1 MTATPELEAPERQ
14 GSRFRGILGAFLG
27 AVLWSCLSGLL
38 IFLFVDEL
46 AQLIMLGNM
55 LLAGWI
61 ASWGY
66 RLMRGCRSM
75 KFAQWTVRISIVL
88 AQPLV
93 AVTRL
98 ISFELWPFFQSGTP
112 ISWEVA
118 EEIGLRTAEALQER
132 GAVAAIGGMVF
143 LGLIFSRLGWG
154 VLLKY
159 IDPNW
164 YDDPRRLAQLG
175 GGGATFNMVG
185 WPLPQAESIPEQ
197 FEVDKGKLKVVG
209 DTITY
214 KGWNKPPQ
222 SFLVSEVTGVI
233 FGVPTGYNILYDKEN
248 RMLAK
253 FAWSRKNAVLF
264 GQYLIAHQIPFRAT
278 NGEEIPVEPFQVEV
292 PARFV
297 VREPK
302 WHLRFGCFLILL
314 SCGVAAFFRL
324 SLGSDPLVYL
334 LMGFFL
340 VLGILGGLSG
350 LLEYKNYRVEVDGN
364 DLYYR
369 SAFGK
374 ETRFHL
380 DEVEEAKYVGV
391 GLWELRDKNGKR
403 LARFEEPMENFN
415 LLAAYMNRY
424 LESKKKNRK
433 D

>member
-14 GSRFRGILGAFLG
+14 GSRFWGILGAFLG

-38 IFLFVDEL
+38 IFLFVGEL

-66 RLMRGCRSM
+66 RLMRGYRSM

-98 ISFELWPFFQSGTP
+98 ISFALWPFFRSGTP
-112 ISWEVA
+112 MSWEAV
-118 EEIGLRTAEALQER
+118 EEIGLRTAEALRER

-143 LGLIFSRLGWG
+143 LGLIFSRFGWG

-175 GGGATFNMVG
+175 GGGATFNLAPC
-185 WPLPQAESIPEQ
+185 WPLPPADDIPER
-197 FEVDKGKLKVVG
+197 FEVDKGKLIVEG

-214 KGWNKPPQ
+214 KVWNKPPRR
-222 SFLVSEVTGVI
+222 FAVGNVAGVVLGVS
-233 FGVPTGYNILYDKEN
+233 TGYNILYDREN

-264 GQYLIAHQIPFRAT
+264 GQYLLRCGVSFVDT
-278 NGEEIPVEPFQVEV
+278 NGSPVDTHPLEEQNIPRQFTVRPEKFYLVIGWAGV
-292 PARFV
+292 VLFGGLLVADIRFLEGIGGWLCGAV
-297 VREPK
+297 FLFFVGLDV
-302 WHLRFGCFLILL
+302 WLIL
-314 SCGVAAFFRL
+314 AFHNWRL
-324 SLGSDPLVYL
+324 
-334 LMGFFL
+334 
-340 VLGILGGLSG
+340 
-350 LLEYKNYRVEVDGN
+350 EVDGTQFR
-364 DLYYR
+364 YR
-369 SAFGK
+369 NIWGK
-374 ETRFHL
+374 ETRFCL
-380 DEVEEAKYVGV
+380 EEVAEVKLRALSGI
-391 GLWELRDKNGKR
+391 WELRDREGKR
-403 LARFEEPMENFN
+403 LASFDNMIENAG
-415 LLAAYMNRY
+415 LMIAY
-424 LESKKKNRK
+424 LKKYRTERK